1 MITSQLPK
9 ITKITQAVKHKDR
22 VHIELDG
29 KYWVTITKDQLV
41 KLGLYKGQSIEAEE
55 KNEIENQATLQK
67 VMNKVLDYIAVRPR
81 SIREVERYLEKKE
94 LDEFKEEVLL
104 YLKEK
109 KYLDDE
115 EFTKWYV
122 ENRVSFGVHGPN
134 KIKVELSELGISSS
148 MSGRVIAEI
157 LGDSERQD
165 EQLDTIVTYI
175 AKIAHRIKAK
185 DKYELQNKIFSR
197 LAGRGF
203 KYEDIKRG
211 YRKYLEEGNT
221 NSTLEE

>member
-1 MITSQLPK
+1 
-9 ITKITQAVKHKDR
+9 
-22 VHIELDG
+22 
-29 KYWVTITKDQLV
+29 
-41 KLGLYKGQSIEAEE
+41 
-55 KNEIENQATLQK
+55 
-67 VMNKVLDYIAVRPR
+67 
-81 SIREVERYLEKKE
+81 
-94 LDEFKEEVLL
+94 
-104 YLKEK
+104 
-109 KYLDDE
+109 
-115 EFTKWYV
+115 
-122 ENRVSFGVHGPN
+122 
-134 KIKVELSELGISSS
+134 

>member
-1 MITSQLPK
+1 MITSLLPK

-115 EFTKWYV
+115 EFTKWLCR
-122 ENRVSFGVHGPN
+122 E
-134 KIKVELSELGISSS
+134 
-148 MSGRVIAEI
+148 
-157 LGDSERQD
+157 
-165 EQLDTIVTYI
+165 
-175 AKIAHRIKAK
+175 
-185 DKYELQNKIFSR
+185 
-197 LAGRGF
+197 
-203 KYEDIKRG
+203 
-211 YRKYLEEGNT
+211 
-221 NSTLEE
+221 